1 MALCVRTGIDIVHIP
16 RIARMLDQYGAR
28 FVTRIYTP
36 SEIQTCAGHARAFA
50 ARWAAK
56 EAVAKL
62 LGVGIAGLGSGPDAV
77 SFCHIEVVRTQSGK
91 PTVVL
96 HQRAQLIAQ
105 RLYLS
110 SMDVS
115 MSHDGEYAV
124 ASVVALGQVPDEA
137 TP

>member
-16 RIARMLDQYGAR
+16 RIARMLDQYGVR

-36 SEIQTCAGHARAFA
+36 AEIDTCAGDALAFA

-96 HQRAQLIAQ
+96 HQRARFIAQ
-105 RLYLS
+105 RLGLS

>member
-1 MALCVRTGIDIVHIP
+1 
-16 RIARMLDQYGAR
+16 
-28 FVTRIYTP
+28 
-36 SEIQTCAGHARAFA
+36 
-50 ARWAAK
+50 
-56 EAVAKL
+56 
-62 LGVGIAGLGSGPDAV
+62 
-77 SFCHIEVVRTQSGK
+77 
-91 PTVVL
+91 VVL

>member
-1 MALCVRTGIDIVHIP
+1 
-16 RIARMLDQYGAR
+16 
-28 FVTRIYTP
+28 
-36 SEIQTCAGHARAFA
+36 
-50 ARWAAK
+50 
-56 EAVAKL
+56 
-62 LGVGIAGLGSGPDAV
+62 SGPDAV